1 MNTNKESK
9 EEKEERERIELE
21 KDRKLLFGSNTPTKL
36 TPLTARGNAAD
47 NEKLVT

>member
-21 KDRKLLFGSNTPTKL
+21 KDRKLLFGSNTPTK
-36 TPLTARGNAAD
+36 TPLTARENAAD
-47 NEKLVT
+47 NELLVT

>member
-21 KDRKLLFGSNTPTKL
+21 KDRKLLFGSGTPTKMS
-36 TPLTARGNAAD
+36 LTARGTAAD